1 MAIIDVKETFRNRT
15 LAQDSKYQVTIN
27 RQFLVISD
35 LINEFMVNVTTADG
49 IPTMFDIHPE
59 YETAVMVG
67 ASAKQDSSEPRSWI
81 VDCNYSTNPDAASPS
96 GAGGS
101 TEQSPEVASQQKGSE
116 PANRIE
122 NPLERPADI
131 QLSTGFQSYV
141 MEKSFSPGA
150 TKVCNTAGEMFSTP
164 LMFRFPFLIINC
176 SRNVL
181 NFDISKL
188 NYYVDRTNNASVTLF
203 GGNTGIAA
211 KSIGAGDLL
220 VENISANRVL
230 ENNVSY
236 WRVSMVLH
244 VIVPNSWVNLP
255 ENESPGF
262 DARLRNVGFNGFISG
277 SSTALK
283 PLVAGAKVP
292 SDLDINGYKNG
303 DVDPIYLK
311 FNVHPRGN
319 LAWVNKFLSAG
330 VF

>member
-1 MAIIDVKETFRNRT
+1 MSITDVKETFGNRT

-27 RQFLVISD
+27 RQFRVISD
-35 LINEFMVNVTTADG
+35 VINELMVNVTQAEG
-49 IPTMFDIHPE
+49 IPAMFDAHPE

-67 ASAKQDSSEPRSWI
+67 ASAKQDSSEPRSWL

-101 TEQSPEVASQQKGSE
+101 TEQSPEVQSQQKGSE

-141 MEKSFSPGA
+141 LEKSFSPNA
-150 TKVCNTAGEMFSTP
+150 TKVCNTAGEMFATP
-164 LMFRFPFLIINC
+164 LMFRFPFLIVNC

-181 NFDISKL
+181 NFNISNL

-203 GGNTGIAA
+203 GGNTGIAS
-211 KSIGAGDLL
+211 KTIGAGDLL
-220 VENISANRVL
+220 IENISANRVL

-236 WRVSMVLH
+236 WRVAMVLH
-244 VIVPNSWVNLP
+244 VIVPNSWSNLP
-255 ENESPGF
+255 ENASPGF
-262 DARLRNVGFNGFISG
+262 DARLRNVGFNGFYTG
-277 SSTALK
+277 ASTALR

-311 FNVHPRGN
+311 FNTHPRAN
-319 LAWVNKFLSAG
+319 LAWVNKFLSSGA
-330 VF
+330 F

>member
-1 MAIIDVKETFRNRT
+1 MAIYDVKETFGNRT
-15 LAQDSKYQVTIN
+15 LAQDTKYQVTIN
-27 RQFLVISD
+27 RQFRVISD
-35 LINEFMVNVTTADG
+35 IINELMVNVTQAEG
-49 IPTMFDIHPE
+49 IPAMFDTHPE

-67 ASAKQDSSEPRSWI
+67 ASAKQDSSEPRAWI

-101 TEQSPEVASQQKGSE
+101 TEQSPEVAGQQKGSE

-141 MEKSFSPGA
+141 LEKSFSPNA

-164 LMFRFPFLIINC
+164 LMFRFPFLIVNC

-181 NFDISKL
+181 NFNISNL

-203 GGNTGIAA
+203 GGNTGIAS
-211 KSIGAGDLL
+211 KTIGAGDLL
-220 VENISANRVL
+220 IENISANRVL

-244 VIVPNSWVNLP
+244 VIVPNSWSNLP
-255 ENESPGF
+255 ENASPGF
-262 DARLRNVGFNGFISG
+262 DARLRNVGFNAKISG
-277 SSTALK
+277 ANPALA
-283 PLVAGAKVP
+283 PITPGAKVP
-292 SDLDINGYKNG
+292 SDLDETGYKLG

-319 LAWVNKFLSAG
+319 LSWVNRFLASGA
-330 VF
+330 F

>member
-1 MAIIDVKETFRNRT
+1 MAVIDVKETFKNRT

-35 LINEFMVNVTTADG
+35 IINELMVNVTQADG
-49 IPTMFDIHPE
+49 IPAMFDFHPE
-59 YETAVMVG
+59 YDTAVMVG

-96 GAGGS
+96 GAGGGV
-101 TEQSPEVASQQKGSE
+101 EQSPEVASQQKGSD
-116 PANRIE
+116 PSNRIE

-244 VIVPNSWVNLP
+244 VIVPNSWINLP

-262 DARLRNVGFNGFISG
+262 DARLRNVGFNEKLSG
-277 SSTALK
+277 GGTALK
-283 PLVAGAKVP
+283 PITPGAKVP
-292 SDLDINGYKNG
+292 SDLDESGYKLG
-303 DVDPIYLK
+303 AVDPIYLK
-311 FNVHPRGN
+311 FNIHPRGN

>member
-1 MAIIDVKETFRNRT
+1 MAITDVKETFGNRT

-27 RQFLVISD
+27 RQFRVISD
-35 LINEFMVNVTTADG
+35 IINELMVNVTQAEG
-49 IPTMFDIHPE
+49 IPAMFDTHPE

-67 ASAKQDSSEPRSWI
+67 ASAKQDSSEPRAWL
-81 VDCNYSTNPDAASPS
+81 VDCNYSTNPDAASAN
-96 GAGGS
+96 GAGGG
-101 TEQSPEVASQQKGSE
+101 TDKSPEVAGQQKGSE
-116 PANRIE
+116 TANRIE

-141 MEKSFSPGA
+141 LEKSFSPSA
-150 TKVCNTAGEMFSTP
+150 RKVCNTAGEMFATP
-164 LMFRFPFLIINC
+164 LMFRFPFLIVNC

-181 NFDISKL
+181 NFNISNL

-203 GGNTGIAA
+203 GGTTGIAS
-211 KSIGAGDLL
+211 KTIGAGDLL
-220 VENISANRVL
+220 IENISANRVL

-244 VIVPNSWVNLP
+244 VIVPNSWSNLP
-255 ENESPGF
+255 ENASPGF
-262 DARLRNVGFNGFISG
+262 DARLRNVGFNGFYTG
-277 SSTALK
+277 ASTELR

-319 LAWVNKFLSAG
+319 LAWVNKFLASG

>member
-1 MAIIDVKETFRNRT
+1 MAVINVKETFKNRT

-35 LINEFMVNVTTADG
+35 IINELMVNVTQADG
-49 IPTMFDIHPE
+49 IPAMFDFHPE
-59 YETAVMVG
+59 YDTAVMVG

-96 GAGGS
+96 GAGGGV
-101 TEQSPEVASQQKGSE
+101 EQSPEVASQQKGSD
-116 PANRIE
+116 PSNRIE

-141 MEKSFSPGA
+141 MEKSFAPGA

-244 VIVPNSWVNLP
+244 VIVPNSWINLP

-262 DARLRNVGFNGFISG
+262 DARLRNVGFNERLSG
-277 SSTALK
+277 GSTALK
-283 PLVAGAKVP
+283 PIVAGAKVP
-292 SDLDINGYKNG
+292 SDLDISGYKNG